1 MNRYSKPPRDRYKSY
16 WLSASNYYV
25 LTLAAALAVFFLVMG
40 LLHEGNE
47 EPFIPAGIAA
57 SAVLVSAVI
66 VRRAIMKNH
75 QMRVHAA
82 RRLENNLAS
91 LRANAPLLEKKL
103 TIEKNASILRELK
116 RKSDAATV
124 LAKYADGH
132 REVVELCGRYL
143 DINEREMVTVNPGSP
158 RIAAL
163 RRGREIAEEY
173 HRRHMLKWAEI
184 ETTSLLEDAQASP
197 KSADKVEYASRA
209 LAVIDSATIKYPSER
224 KLVESAAA
232 ISEFIIKVK
241 VADLVDRASRA
252 ESRGN
257 VKLAIRHFRGALKE
271 LNKSSVSTLDRD
283 AAFEK
288 ISSELERLGD
298 SELK

>member
-25 LTLAAALAVFFLVMG
+25 LTLAVALAVFFLVMG

-103 TIEKNASILRELK
+103 TIEKNASIQISASGFLK
-116 RKSDAATV
+116 SI
-124 LAKYADGH
+124 LAFLPKHSG
-132 REVVELCGRYL
+132 
-143 DINEREMVTVNPGSP
+143 INSNSP
-158 RIAAL
+158 
-163 RRGREIAEEY
+163 
-173 HRRHMLKWAEI
+173 
-184 ETTSLLEDAQASP
+184 
-197 KSADKVEYASRA
+197 
-209 LAVIDSATIKYPSER
+209 
-224 KLVESAAA
+224 
-232 ISEFIIKVK
+232 
-241 VADLVDRASRA
+241 
-252 ESRGN
+252 
-257 VKLAIRHFRGALKE
+257 VKLHGCPIPRA
-271 LNKSSVSTLDRD
+271 
-283 AAFEK
+283 
-288 ISSELERLGD
+288 
-298 SELK
+298 